1 MEVSEV
7 IRGPHKGGMKPI
19 KNITLGL
26 AFVLVS
32 SVTVGSAWSQTK
44 TYTVKPGDTV
54 GGIATDHG
62 MKIAD
67 LAQANNLS
75 NAHKLKLGQV
85 LVIPKIDR
93 KPTASSATPSSGYA
107 VRNGDNDWNIA
118 ARNGIKPSQLRA
130 ANPSVNWKNLK
141 IGTRLSI
148 PGKDSVAS
156 KSTPSAKTASRPTV
170 AGRYIVRNGDND
182 WTIASRLGTTPK
194 QIRLANP
201 GVKWTRIKPGDQLQI
216 PAATGQVVVR
226 GEVTGSKL
234 IKSRYAVVTGNSVI
248 IRRGP
253 STDAKRVTLAAGGTK
268 VKVLGRKGDWYQL
281 RFPMGTEGWVRGDL
295 LAASNPPRITEV
307 VRRMQAA
314 TPTRV
319 VSQSSKSK
327 RVATNRR
334 SDKKTYTAS
343 KRYTSG
349 TSIVAASPT
358 TVVARAQSWR
368 GVRYRYGSASRSG
381 TDCSGFTSQL
391 YRTVGVSLP
400 RTSRAQ
406 AQVGQRVGKGSLKS
420 GDLVFFRTSRGN
432 RISHVGIYQGN
443 GKFIHASNP
452 RGGVMVSSLSDG
464 YYSKRFVTAR
474 RVASGGTS
482 ASRKKSGSSVK
493 SVASKAKAAP
503 REEPFPDKV
512 PPLEPAAKN

>member
-1 MEVSEV
+1 
-7 IRGPHKGGMKPI
+7 
-19 KNITLGL
+19 
-26 AFVLVS
+26 
-32 SVTVGSAWSQTK
+32 
-44 TYTVKPGDTV
+44 
-54 GGIATDHG
+54 
-62 MKIAD
+62 
-67 LAQANNLS
+67 
-75 NAHKLKLGQV
+75 
-85 LVIPKIDR
+85 
-93 KPTASSATPSSGYA
+93 
-107 VRNGDNDWNIA
+107 
-118 ARNGIKPSQLRA
+118 
-130 ANPSVNWKNLK
+130 
-141 IGTRLSI
+141 
-148 PGKDSVAS
+148 
-156 KSTPSAKTASRPTV
+156 
-170 AGRYIVRNGDND
+170 
-182 WTIASRLGTTPK
+182 
-194 QIRLANP
+194 
-201 GVKWTRIKPGDQLQI
+201 
-216 PAATGQVVVR
+216 
-226 GEVTGSKL
+226 
-234 IKSRYAVVTGNSVI
+234 
-248 IRRGP
+248 
-253 STDAKRVTLAAGGTK
+253 
-268 VKVLGRKGDWYQL
+268 
-281 RFPMGTEGWVRGDL
+281 
-295 LAASNPPRITEV
+295 
-307 VRRMQAA
+307 
-314 TPTRV
+314 V

-334 SDKKTYTAS
+334 SGKKTSTAS
-343 KRYTSG
+343 KKYTAG
-349 TSIVAASPT
+349 TSIVAAAPS

-482 ASRKKSGSSVK
+482 ASRKKSSSSVK

>member
-44 TYTVKPGDTV
+44 TYIVKPGDTV

-67 LAQANNLS
+67 LARANNLS

-85 LVIPKIDR
+85 LTIPNIQR
-93 KPTASSATPSSGYA
+93 KSSVASTPTGGYA

-148 PGKDSVAS
+148 PGKASVAS
-156 KSTPSAKTASRPTV
+156 KPTPSAKIASRPTV

-334 SDKKTYTAS
+334 AGKKTYTAS

-391 YRTVGVSLP
+391 YRSVGVSLP

-406 AQVGQRVGKGSLKS
+406 AQVGQRVGKSSLKS

-464 YYSKRFVTAR
+464 YYAKRFVTAR

-482 ASRKKSGSSVK
+482 ASRKKSSGSVK

-503 REEPFPDKV
+503 REEPFPDTV
-512 PPLEPAAKN
+512 PPLETPPKN